1 MIDSSAWMQNLLA
14 ALDATFGDRV
24 WFVGL
29 QGSYGRGEATEAS
42 DIDPVVVL
50 DRLTPSDVRRYGEML
65 DGLFHRELI
74 CGFLSGKEELLG
86 WDPADLFQFCYDT
99 HPIKGSLDVLL
110 AKIDGEAIARA
121 MKMGAGNIYH
131 GCVHNML
138 HEKSEE
144 ILTGLFKS
152 ASFVIQAAVFQRTG
166 KYLSR
171 RSELLLT
178 VDTEERAILDM
189 LGRLKQKETV
199 DFDAASEL
207 LFAWSRRLLA

>member
-1 MIDSSAWMQNLLA
+1 MIDSSVWMQNFLA
-14 ALDATFGDRV
+14 ILDATFGDRV

-65 DGLFHRELI
+65 DGLSHRELI

-86 WDPADLFQFCYDT
+86 WEPADLFQFYYDT
-99 HPIKGSLDVLL
+99 YPVKGSLDVLL
-110 AKIDGEAIARA
+110 EKIDGEAIARA
-121 MKMGAGNIYH
+121 IKMGAGNIYH

-138 HEKSEE
+138 HERSEE

-171 RSELLLT
+171 RSELLSA

-189 LGRLKQKETV
+189 LGRLKLKETV

-207 LFAWSRRLLA
+207 LFAWSQRLLA